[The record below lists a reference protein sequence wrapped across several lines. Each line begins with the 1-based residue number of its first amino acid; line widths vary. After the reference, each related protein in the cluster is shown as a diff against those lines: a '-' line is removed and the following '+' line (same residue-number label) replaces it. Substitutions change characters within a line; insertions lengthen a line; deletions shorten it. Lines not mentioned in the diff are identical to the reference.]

1 MRPHKVIEALTQ
13 GKPALQAKGVRHL
26 ALFGSYA
33 RGDARAESDLD
44 VLIDIDPALPKFSLV
59 DLAAIANLLTDI
71 TGIEAHPIER
81 KMLASPNAL
90 PAISLRFSDGRR
102 RHRDLLGPI
111 SSRPYRPPKVLTPL
125 PLTVFSD
132 RTTYLFI

>member
-1 MRPHKVIEALTQ
+1 MNTSRIINSITHRQ
-13 GKPALQAKGVRHL
+13 NALQAKGVRHL

-33 RGDARAESDLD
+33 RGDVCAGSDLD

-81 KMLASPNAL
+81 KMLAKDPQFA
-90 PAISLRFSDGRR
+90 GRMA
-102 RHRDLLGPI
+102 DDI
-111 SSRPYRPPKVLTPL
+111 IEI
-125 PLTVFSD
+125 F
-132 RTTYLFI
+132 